1 MKIKK
6 TTIWWGSPNSFSE
19 REDERKVSWL
29 ELFYDLVYAATIAHL
44 TQNLSI
50 NMSWHELGFTFFIF
64 AFVYWSWTNGSL
76 YHDLH
81 GNNEIRTRLFTLL
94 QIIAIAA
101 VAVTL
106 INLFKEHHRPFAI
119 SFTLLQL
126 IITYLWWSTGHFD
139 PSHKSLN
146 RYYILNYGIGALL
159 FIISIG
165 VDYNT
170 ALILWSFALVLNL
183 SASLVSA
190 KTIKKELEKRGEIFT
205 LSATMVERYG
215 LFAIIVLGETVFG
228 IIDTIANIPVKG
240 FYEWTE
246 FTVGIIISFL
256 LWWMYFDMIGNKKAK
271 IGYRYFVLID
281 YLNLILLFA
290 IGVVGACTRAILSP
304 ENSYSDTIIKW
315 IFCIALITILLS
327 IIALTHVREQ
337 DTEEIS
343 HTYPTG
349 KLALWSSGL
358 VLLLTLF
365 SNFLSVLG
373 FISLI
378 SVILILPVLAS
389 TIGWINFKVS
399 KKNDSMQP

>member
-6 TTIWWGSPNSFSE
+6 ATLWWGSPNSFSE

-29 ELFYDLVYAATIAHL
+29 ELFYDLVYAATIGHL
-44 TQNLSI
+44 TQYLSI
-50 NMSWHELGFTFFIF
+50 NMSWQELGFTFFIF
-64 AFVYWSWTNGSL
+64 AFIYWSWTNGSL

-106 INLFKEHHRPFAI
+106 TDLFKEHHQPFAI
-119 SFTLLQL
+119 SFTLVQL

-139 PSHKSLN
+139 PSHKPLN
-146 RYYILNYGIGALL
+146 RYYVLNYSISVLL
-159 FIISIG
+159 FITSIG
-165 VDYNT
+165 LDYNT
-170 ALILWSFALVLNL
+170 ALILWAFALLLNL
-183 SASLVSA
+183 STSLVSA
-190 KTIKKELEKRGEIFT
+190 NTIKKELKKRGEIFT

-256 LWWMYFDMIGNKKAK
+256 LWWIYFGMIGNKKVK

-304 ENSYSDTIIKW
+304 ENSPSDTIIKW
-315 IFCIALITILLS
+315 IFGIALITILIS
-327 IIALTHVREQ
+327 IIALTYIREH
-337 DTEEIS
+337 DTEELS
-343 HTYPTG
+343 HTYPTS
-349 KLALWSSGL
+349 KLALLSAVL
-358 VLLLTLF
+358 VLLLTFF
-365 SNFLSVLG
+365 SNLLSVLG
-373 FISLI
+373 FMSLI
-378 SVILILPVLAS
+378 TVLLLLPVLAG
-389 TIGWINFKVS
+389 TIGWINFKVG
-399 KKNDSMQP
+399 KKK

>member
-6 TTIWWGSPNSFSE
+6 ATLWWGSPNSFSE

-44 TQNLSI
+44 TQYLSM
-50 NMSWHELGFTFFIF
+50 NMSWHELNFTFFIF
-64 AFVYWSWTNGSL
+64 GFIYWSWTNGSL

-106 INLFKEHHRPFAI
+106 TDLFKEHHQPFAI
-119 SFTLLQL
+119 SFTLVQL

-139 PSHKSLN
+139 PSHKPLN
-146 RYYILNYGIGALL
+146 RYYILNYSTSALL
-159 FIISIG
+159 FIISIA

-170 ALILWSFALVLNL
+170 ALILWAFALLLNL

-190 KTIKKELEKRGEIFT
+190 NPIKKELEKRGEIFT

-256 LWWMYFDMIGNKKAK
+256 LWWIYFGMIGNKKVK

-304 ENSYSDTIIKW
+304 ENSTSDTIIKW
-315 IFCIALITILLS
+315 IFCIALIIILIS
-327 IIALTHVREQ
+327 IIALTYIREH
-337 DTEEIS
+337 DTEELS

-349 KLALWSSGL
+349 KLALLSAGL
-358 VLLLTLF
+358 VLLLTVF
-365 SNFLSVLG
+365 SNSLSVLA

-378 SVILILPVLAS
+378 SILLLLPVLAG
-389 TIGWINFKVS
+389 TIGWINFKVDN
-399 KKNDSMQP
+399 KK